1 MIESFNTIK
10 KEARAQFKD
19 RNSRFIGLVFRINS
33 EEEVK
38 QIQQNLRKEFYDARH
53 HCYAYIL
60 GADKAV
66 FRANDDG
73 EPSGS
78 AGKPIYNQL
87 LSTEL
92 TNVLAVVVR
101 YFGGTKLGVPGLI
114 NAYKTASRMAIDE
127 AGIKKEYI
135 AAKVKLTFPYENIN
149 TAMQA
154 TSKDFVRIMKQE
166 FEITCE
172 MEVHVMVAELLG
184 WMKKLER
191 TGVEVEIIEQSVIY

>member
-10 KEARAQFKD
+10 KEARAHFKD
-19 RNSRFIGLVFRINS
+19 RNSRFIGLVFPVSS
-33 EEEVK
+33 EEEIK
-38 QIQQNLRKEFYDARH
+38 EIQQNLRKEFYDARH

-60 GADKAV
+60 GADKEN

-87 LSTEL
+87 LSAEL

-114 NAYKTASRMAIDE
+114 NAYKTATKMAIDE
-127 AGIKKEYI
+127 AGIKKEFI

-154 TSKDFVRIMKQE
+154 TSKDFVRILKQE
-166 FEITCE
+166 FEMTCE
-172 MEVHVMVAELLG
+172 MEVHVKVAELSV
-184 WMKKLER
+184 WMKNLER
-191 TGVEVEIIEQSVIY
+191 TGVELDIIEEAVIY

>member
-19 RNSRFIGLVFRINS
+19 RNSRFIGCVFPVRT
-33 EEEVK
+33 EEEIK
-38 QIQQNLRKEFYDARH
+38 EIQQNLRKEFYDARH

-60 GADKAV
+60 GPDKEK
-66 FRANDDG
+66 FRINDDG

-87 LSTEL
+87 LSADL

-114 NAYKTASRMAIDE
+114 NAYKTATKMALDE
-127 AGIKKEYI
+127 AGIKKEFI

-149 TAMQA
+149 VAMQS
-154 TSKDFVRIMKQE
+154 TSKEFVKILSQK
-166 FEITCE
+166 FEMTCE
-172 MEVHVMVAELLG
+172 MEVHVKVAELSG
-184 WMKKLER
+184 WIKNLER
-191 TGVEVEIIEQSVIY
+191 TGVEAEIIEEAVIY

>member
-19 RNSRFIGLVFRINS
+19 RNSRFIGLVFPVNS

-38 QIQQNLRKEFYDARH
+38 QIQQDLRKEFYDARH

-87 LSTEL
+87 LSADV

-114 NAYKTASRMAIDE
+114 NAYKTATKMTIDE
-127 AGIKKEYI
+127 AGILKQYNASKI
-135 AAKVKLTFPYENIN
+135 KLTFPYENIN
-149 TAMQA
+149 IAMQA
-154 TSKDFVRIMKQE
+154 TSKDFVKIISQK
-166 FEITCE
+166 FEMTCK
-172 MEVHVMVAELLG
+172 MEVHVKAADLSG
-184 WMKKLER
+184 WIKSLER
-191 TGVEVEIIEQSVIY
+191 TGVDLEILDESVIY

>member
-1 MIESFNTIK
+1 MIESFNTVK

-19 RNSRFIGLVFRINS
+19 RNSRFIGIVFPVDN
-33 EEEVK
+33 EEEIK
-38 QIQQNLRKEFYDARH
+38 EIQQNLRKEFYDARH

-60 GADKAV
+60 GADKEN

-87 LSTEL
+87 LSSEL

-114 NAYKTASRMAIDE
+114 NAYKTATKMAIEE
-127 AGIKKEYI
+127 AGIKQEFI
-135 AAKVKLTFPYENIN
+135 AAKVELTFPYENIN

-154 TSKDFVRIMKQE
+154 TSKEFVKILSQE
-166 FEITCE
+166 FEMTCK
-172 MEVHVMVAELLG
+172 MEVHVKVAELEG
-184 WMKKLER
+184 WTKSLDR
-191 TGVEVEIIEQSVIY
+191 TGVELEIINKFVVY